1 MLMMRA
7 TILRND
13 CRTVETP
20 GILFAPHRFEITYRG
35 FFLPPDV
42 AGYRRRVPLARSDEP
57 PLRPHSSESSMKCLL
72 FIASVAHLLLLSQL
86 GDVHAAGAYDGEWKG
101 SATVSI
107 GQCKPAIV
115 TLTVLGKVVIGQAT
129 FELGTRNINGTV
141 SENGESG
148 ATIGW
153 QHLTG
158 KFIQDMFEGTFNSFD
173 CTWKMALKR
182 TK

>member
-1 MLMMRA
+1 VLMMRA

-72 FIASVAHLLLLSQL
+72 FIASVAHLLFLSQL

-141 SENGESG
+141 SEDGELG